1 MCMLKHNLAKVG
13 IVGSNPIARCRF
25 SIFVR
30 GSYTAR
36 NCRIR
41 QLLTERS
48 TKAPAQYGEN
58 PGSLFAKRSD
68 PRLPLREGL
77 LLGNMAMLGL
87 LKDLNRN
94 ETGKPRWVD
103 PKSGRPITPQGLR
116 ATFRTWGED
125 SGFSRDLLEEALRPP
140 DRHSGRAS
148 LRADGQF
155 RAPSNS
161 DASVGGILSG

>member
-1 MCMLKHNLAKVG
+1 MFGTRGSQVQILPLRPSIWTLPSPYPTDTATDIAGRDMCMLKHNLAKVG

-77 LLGNMAMLGL
+77 LFGQHGHARPAEGPESKRDGQASLGRSKERAPDHPSRSAGDVQDM
-87 LKDLNRN
+87 
-94 ETGKPRWVD
+94 
-103 PKSGRPITPQGLR
+103 GRRQRVL
-116 ATFRTWGED
+116 A
-125 SGFSRDLLEEALRPP
+125 RPP
-140 DRHSGRAS
+140 
-148 LRADGQF
+148 
-155 RAPSNS
+155 
-161 DASVGGILSG
+161 